1 MTISKPHLRLGEDCF
16 LCCFK
21 NLKKKKSPS
30 SGYSNRNGG
39 VWFWNKREIMAIQ
52 LHSYTTK
59 TTTFQPNLQSL
70 LQISF
75 RYLQSNYFYLHS
87 NVSIWER
94 ERERER
100 GCCAVERIK
109 VVGFDGDRLWW
120 QWLLWV
126 DATKVNIKF
135 YSLGFYWC
143 DGLVQTNQRRI
154 SAKAFVR
161 RWLPNPS
168 NKEHLII

>member
-1 MTISKPHLRLGEDCF
+1 MCLFG
-16 LCCFK
+16 
-21 NLKKKKSPS
+21 
-30 SGYSNRNGG
+30 
-39 VWFWNKREIMAIQ
+39 
-52 LHSYTTK
+52 
-59 TTTFQPNLQSL
+59 
-70 LQISF
+70 
-75 RYLQSNYFYLHS
+75 
-87 NVSIWER
+87 R

-168 NKEHLII
+168 NKEHLIIQLNMQLISLFPSISSCFFHQSSWQGDPLDGDCSSSHFFIFPCKYMDSFM

>member
-1 MTISKPHLRLGEDCF
+1 
-16 LCCFK
+16 
-21 NLKKKKSPS
+21 
-30 SGYSNRNGG
+30 
-39 VWFWNKREIMAIQ
+39 
-52 LHSYTTK
+52 
-59 TTTFQPNLQSL
+59 
-70 LQISF
+70 
-75 RYLQSNYFYLHS
+75 LHS
-87 NVSIWER
+87 NVSIW